1 MEWGS
6 CSITAYGTRPRSAG
20 ADPVLAFGA
29 PPDRD
34 TGWITTILQENGIAF
49 VARDRERIVPLNE
62 RAAALPI
69 FTQVH

>member
-1 MEWGS
+1 VRYKAE
-6 CSITAYGTRPRSAG
+6 IAG

-29 PPDRD
+29 PPDRE

-62 RAAALPI
+62 RASALAI
-69 FTQVH
+69 FT